1 MAQAEGYREH
11 TGRGVSAAVDGAT
24 VSVGN
29 LALMREV
36 GIAPTPIEGAGT
48 VLYVARDGVY
58 LGAIRMTD
66 TLKPDAGAAIDALR
80 ALGVKKTVMLTGDR
94 EDSALA
100 VAKTL
105 SLDECRHSLLP
116 AEKYE
121 TIEVLKK
128 QGSVLYVG
136 DGINDAPA
144 LTLADVGVA
153 MGALGSDAAIEAAD
167 AVITTDS
174 LSRLPLA
181 VRLARLERFAPD
193 SYRVSI
199 LNKWITS
206 ILYHQCSLE
215 DIPL

>member
-1 MAQAEGYREH
+1 
-11 TGRGVSAAVDGAT
+11 
-24 VSVGN
+24 
-29 LALMREV
+29 
-36 GIAPTPIEGAGT
+36 
-48 VLYVARDGVY
+48 
-58 LGAIRMTD
+58 
-66 TLKPDAGAAIDALR
+66 
-80 ALGVKKTVMLTGDR
+80 
-94 EDSALA
+94 
-100 VAKTL
+100 
-105 SLDECRHSLLP
+105 LLP

-181 VRLARLERFAPD
+181 VRLARRTVGIARQNIVFALSAKLFVLLLSVLSAAALFPFD
-193 SYRVSI
+193 FSPYLMWIAVFADVGVAMLAI
-199 LNKWITS
+199 LNAMRCGAIKK
-206 ILYHQCSLE
+206 E
-215 DIPL
+215 N